1 MLHAFALG
9 LLLLFFF
16 LPVLN
21 KTVFFGVDSCSN
33 ELNVKAGYDTQRL
46 WRRNSTVFALRGLR

>member
-16 LPVLN
+16 PVLD

-33 ELNVKAGYDTQRL
+33 ELNVKTGYDTQRL
-46 WRRNSTVFALRGLR
+46 RRLNSTVFVLTGLH

>member
-9 LLLLFFF
+9 LLLFFF
-16 LPVLN
+16 FPVLD

-33 ELNVKAGYDTQRL
+33 ELNVKTGYDTQRL
-46 WRRNSTVFALRGLR
+46 RR

>member
-16 LPVLN
+16 PVLD

-33 ELNVKAGYDTQRL
+33 ELNVKTGYDTQRL
-46 WRRNSTVFALRGLR
+46 RR